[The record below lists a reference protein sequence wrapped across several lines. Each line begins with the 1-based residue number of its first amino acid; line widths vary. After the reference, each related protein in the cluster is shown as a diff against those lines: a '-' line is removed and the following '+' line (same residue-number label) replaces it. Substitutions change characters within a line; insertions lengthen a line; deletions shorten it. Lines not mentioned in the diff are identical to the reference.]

1 MAKKAGIHIGPQL
14 DAIIGVTGDET
25 GITTSKRVNVIGDRY
40 AEILRRERI
49 EKQFSEAEWNA
60 LRDMLNGTLSEPAE
74 LIRGSLAMG
83 WEDSVEDGLAE
94 KWDVDPAALQKKLA
108 ALSYVQE
115 VAVIEA
121 VERWWR
127 GQGATANSIA

>member
-14 DAIIGVTGDET
+14 DAIIGVTGDEA
-25 GITTSKRVNVIGDRY
+25 GITTSRRVNVIGDRY

-74 LIRGSLAMG
+74 LIRGSLQMG

-94 KWDVDPAALQKKLA
+94 KWDVDPQVLADKLGALT
-108 ALSYVQE
+108 YVQE
-115 VAVIEA
+115 VAVVEA

-127 GQGATANSIA
+127 SQSDAGAA

>member
-14 DAIIGVTGDET
+14 DAIIGVTGDDA

-49 EKQFSEAEWNA
+49 ERLFDEAELNA
-60 LRDMLNGTLSEPAE
+60 LRELLNGTVNEPAE
-74 LIRGSLAMG
+74 LIRGSLRMS
-83 WEDSVEDGLAE
+83 WEDAIEDGLAE
-94 KWDVDPAALQKKLA
+94 KWGLDGPATLQKLS
-108 ALSYVQE
+108 ALTYVQE
-115 VAVIEA
+115 VALVEA

-127 GQGATANSIA
+127 ERGNGPAA

>member
-1 MAKKAGIHIGPQL
+1 MAKKSGIHIGPQL
-14 DAIIGVTGDET
+14 DAVIGVTGDEV
-25 GITTSKRVNVIGDRY
+25 GITTSKRVNIIGDRY

-49 EKQFSEAEWNA
+49 DKHFSAAEWNA

-74 LIRGSLAMG
+74 LIRGSLQMG

-94 KWDVDPAALQKKLA
+94 KWDVDPTALQQKLA
-108 ALSYVQE
+108 ALTFVQE
-115 VAVIEA
+115 VAVVEA

-127 GQGATANSIA
+127 NQKSGLEG